1 MRSPTRFI
9 GLDIHK
15 AYFVAVGVDAQKQ
28 VFFGPQTVPNH
39 QLDAWAAKNLLPS
52 DAVVVEMTVNTYLFH
67 DIIAPRVHSFIAVHP
82 PNVTLVTG
90 VKVKTDKKA
99 ALTLAQLHA
108 VGMLDGV
115 WIPPEA
121 VRSLRAA
128 IAQREKMV
136 RLSTQAKNRLSSL
149 LHRRHLAFSGEGSQ
163 YAPEQKE
170 WWLALPLP
178 DLEKRIVESDLD
190 TLEFA
195 RMQIE
200 SIEQDLKREA
210 AKDDRVPLLA
220 QMPGVNV
227 LTALTILAAIGTIE
241 RFEDA
246 KHLVGYAGLG
256 TRVHDSGQVHQ
267 NGRITKA
274 GRKDLR
280 RAMVNAANVAVQHHP
295 FWKKE
300 FARLEVRLGR
310 SKVIVAIARKLL
322 VAVWHILTFEAVD
335 RHADERS
342 VAASFINLAY
352 KMGVKNLPNGI
363 SAKTFARQQMDRLEI
378 GAGMTA
384 VPWGS
389 KRIVLPPSK
398 LSTETKSERR
408 PKQIKSVNSK

>member
-28 VFFGPQTVPNH
+28 VIFGPQTVPNH
-39 QLDAWAAKNLLPS
+39 QLDAWAAKYLLPS

-108 VGMLDGV
+108 VGMLEGV

-121 VRSLRAA
+121 VRSLRSA

-149 LHRRHLAFSGEGSQ
+149 LHRRHLVFSGESSQ
-163 YAPEQKE
+163 YAPDQKE

-195 RMQIE
+195 RRQIE

-256 TRVHDSGQVHQ
+256 PRVHDSGQVHQ

-310 SKVIVAIARKLL
+310 SKAIVAIARKLL

-408 PKQIKSVNSK
+408 PKQVSTVNST

>member
-1 MRSPTRFI
+1 MLSPNRFI
-9 GLDIHK
+9 GIDIHK
-15 AYFVAVGVDAQKQ
+15 AYFVAVGVDPQKQ
-28 VFFGPQTVPNH
+28 VVFGPQTVLNH
-39 QLDAWAAKNLLPS
+39 QLDVWVQKFLLPS

-67 DIIAPRVHSFIAVHP
+67 DVIAPHVHSFIAVHP

-99 ALTLAQLHA
+99 ALALAQLHA
-108 VGMLDGV
+108 VGMLEGV
-115 WIPPEA
+115 WIPPEP
-121 VRSLRAA
+121 VRSLRAV

-149 LHRRHLAFSGEGSQ
+149 LHRRHLVYSSKGSP
-163 YAPEQKE
+163 YAPDQKD
-170 WWLALPLP
+170 WWLALPLS
-178 DLEKRIVESDLD
+178 DLEKRIVQSDLD

-200 SIEQDLKREA
+200 TIEQDLKLEA
-210 AKDDRVPLLA
+210 AKDERVPLLA
-220 QMPGVNV
+220 QLPGIGV
-227 LTALTILAAIGTIE
+227 LTALTILAAIGIID

-246 KHLVGYAGLG
+246 KYLVGYAGLG

-300 FARLEVRLGR
+300 FARLEAHLGR
-310 SKVIVAIARKLL
+310 SKAIVAIARRLL
-322 VAVWHILTFEAVD
+322 VAVWHILTKEEKD
-335 RHADERS
+335 RHADEKS
-342 VAASFINLAY
+342 VAASLINLAY
-352 KMGVKNLPNGI
+352 KMGTKNLPNGI
-363 SAKTFARQQMDRLEI
+363 SAKTFTRQQLDRLKI
-378 GAGMTA
+378 GAGLTA

-389 KRIVLPPSK
+389 KRIVLPPSQLK
-398 LSTETKSERR
+398 G
-408 PKQIKSVNSK
+408 

>member
-1 MRSPTRFI
+1 MLSPNRFI

-15 AYFVAVGVDAQKQ
+15 AYFVAIGVDARKQ
-28 VFFGPQTVPNH
+28 VVFGPQTVLNH
-39 QLDAWAAKNLLPS
+39 QLDAWVEKFLLPS

-67 DIIAPRVHSFIAVHP
+67 DVIAPHVQSIIAVHP
-82 PNVTLVTG
+82 PNVTLVTE

-108 VGMLDGV
+108 VGMLEGV
-115 WIPPEA
+115 WIPPEP
-121 VRSLRAA
+121 VRDLRAV

-149 LHRRHLAFSGEGSQ
+149 LHRRHLVFSCEGSQ
-163 YAPEQKE
+163 YAPEQKA
-170 WWLALPLP
+170 WWLALPLT
-178 DLEKRIVESDLD
+178 DLEKLIVQTDLD
-190 TLEFA
+190 TLDFA
-195 RMQIE
+195 RKQLEI
-200 SIEQDLKREA
+200 IEQALKRDA

-220 QMPGVNV
+220 QLPGVNI

-280 RAMVNAANVAVQHHP
+280 RAMVNAANHAVLHHP
-295 FWKKE
+295 FWKE
-300 FARLEVRLGR
+300 ELARLEVRLGR
-310 SKVIVAIARKLL
+310 SKAIVAIARKLL
-322 VAVWHILTFEAVD
+322 VAVWHILTNEESD

-352 KMGVKNLPNGI
+352 RMGTKNLPEGV
-363 SAKTFARQQMDRLEI
+363 SAKAFTRQQLDRLKI
-378 GAGMTA
+378 GTKLTT

-389 KRIVLPPSK
+389 KQIALPPSK
-398 LSTETKSERR
+398 LTMQK
-408 PKQIKSVNSK
+408 

>member
-1 MRSPTRFI
+1 MLSPTRFI

-15 AYFVAVGVDAQKQ
+15 AYFVAVGVDSQKQ
-28 VFFGPQTVPNH
+28 VVFGPQTVPNH
-39 QLDAWAAKNLLPS
+39 QLDAWVEKFLLPT

-67 DIIAPRVHSFIAVHP
+67 DVIAPHVHSFIAVHP

-108 VGMLDGV
+108 VGMLEGV
-115 WIPPEA
+115 WIPPEP

-128 IAQREKMV
+128 IAQREKML

-149 LHRRHLAFSGEGSQ
+149 LHRRHLVFSGEGSQ

-178 DLEKRIVESDLD
+178 DLEKLIVQSDLD

-195 RMQIE
+195 RAQLEI
-200 SIEQDLKREA
+200 IEQALKREA

-220 QMPGVNV
+220 QLPGVNI

-295 FWKKE
+295 FWKE
-300 FARLEVRLGR
+300 ELARLEVRLGR
-310 SKVIVAIARKLL
+310 SKAIVAIARKLL
-322 VAVWHILTFEAVD
+322 VTVWHILTYEAVD
-335 RHADERS
+335 RHANERS

-352 KMGVKNLPNGI
+352 RMGTKNLPNGI
-363 SAKTFARQQMDRLEI
+363 SAKAFARQQLDRLKI
-378 GAGMTA
+378 GAGLTTI
-384 VPWGS
+384 PWGS
-389 KRIVLPPSK
+389 KRITLPPSRLK
-398 LSTETKSERR
+398 G
-408 PKQIKSVNSK
+408 

>member
-1 MRSPTRFI
+1 MLSPTRFI

-15 AYFVAVGVDAQKQ
+15 AYFVAVGVDPQKQ
-28 VFFGPQTVPNH
+28 VVFGPQTVPNH
-39 QLDAWAAKNLLPS
+39 QLDAWAAKFLLPS

-67 DIIAPRVHSFIAVHP
+67 DVLAPRIHSFIAVHP

-108 VGMLDGV
+108 VGMLEGV
-115 WIPPEA
+115 WIPPEP

-128 IAQREKMV
+128 IAQREKML

-149 LHRRHLAFSGEGSQ
+149 LHRRHLVFSAEGSQ
-163 YAPEQKE
+163 YAPEHKE

-178 DLEKRIVESDLD
+178 DLEKLIVQSDLD

-195 RMQIE
+195 RTQLEI
-200 SIEQDLKREA
+200 IEQALKREA

-220 QMPGVNV
+220 QMPGVNI

-256 TRVHDSGQVHQ
+256 TRVHDSGQTHQ

-280 RAMVNAANVAVQHHP
+280 RAMVHAANVAVQHHP

-300 FARLEVRLGR
+300 LARLEVRLGR
-310 SKVIVAIARKLL
+310 SKAIVAIARKLL
-322 VAVWHILTFEAVD
+322 VAVWHILTYEAAD
-335 RHADERS
+335 RRADERS

-352 KMGVKNLPNGI
+352 KMGTKNLPPGI
-363 SAKTFARQQMDRLEI
+363 SAKAFARQQLDRLKI
-378 GAGMTA
+378 GAGITA

-389 KRIVLPPSK
+389 RRIVLPPSQLK
-398 LSTETKSERR
+398 G
-408 PKQIKSVNSK
+408 

>member
-1 MRSPTRFI
+1 MPNPTRYI

-28 VFFGPQTVPNH
+28 VVFGPQTVPNH
-39 QLDAWAAKNLLPS
+39 QLDAWVAKFLLPT

-67 DIIAPRVHSFIAVHP
+67 DIIAPRVQSFIAVHP

-108 VGMLDGV
+108 VGMLEGV
-115 WIPPEA
+115 WIPPEP
-121 VRSLRAA
+121 VRDLRAM

-149 LHRRHLAFSGEGSQ
+149 LHRRHLAYAGEGSQ
-163 YAPEQKE
+163 YAPDQRE
-170 WWLALPLP
+170 WWLALPLN
-178 DLEKRIVESDLD
+178 DLEKRIVQIDLD

-195 RMQIE
+195 RKQVDV
-200 SIEQDLKREA
+200 IEQDLKREA

-220 QMPGVNV
+220 QLPGVGV
-227 LTALTILAAIGTIE
+227 LMALTILAAIGTIE

-246 KHLVGYAGLG
+246 QHLVGYAGLG
-256 TRVHDSGQVHQ
+256 TKVHDSGQVHQ

-280 RAMVNAANVAVQHHP
+280 RAMVNAANKAVQDHP

-300 FARLEVRLGR
+300 LTRLEPRLGR
-310 SKVIVAIARKLL
+310 SKAIVAIARKLL
-322 VAVWHILTFEAVD
+322 VAVWHILTNEEAD

-352 KMGVKNLPNGI
+352 KMGTKNLPKGTT
-363 SAKTFARQQMDRLEI
+363 AKGFARQQLDRLKI
-378 GAGMTA
+378 GAGLKT

-389 KRIVLPPSK
+389 KLITLPPSQWK
-398 LSTETKSERR
+398 E
-408 PKQIKSVNSK
+408 